1 MSIDVAPHS
10 LPQDEADAIARR
22 LAARAGMGGDDG
34 VILAAAR
41 ALETGAARLSADLA
55 DRLARGEAAPEPRP
69 GAQDASA
76 GLADLLGAAVRGLG
90 LAHAPAGVDPAA
102 AVTALEAAA
111 RAAGAPA
118 PGPLVLDLADPAA
131 MPVLEAKADADGAA
145 LGAARFAERI
155 AAACRAIAGAAAR
168 APGAADAHDPAENP
182 ALARAI
188 GDAARLGAPDG
199 VIARALAA
207 ARAGLAPAPAARDPR
222 DVALSARTGAARLIA
237 LAAPDML
244 TGTAGEALAQIAWRG
259 GAEIAFTTPV
269 HDPLGACIA
278 LDLAGFVTD
287 GVLDETGLAQAA
299 DLWARLAAGL
309 DPVAPT
315 LGLTGFGAALTA
327 LGAVGPDSASRAGHM
342 AAVAAGAARSAVAG
356 IGVSAAHGRFGDPF
370 ARAVAPVE
378 DVAVEDGADVVW
390 RRVLS
395 AAARSA
401 IAARGLDP
409 DAAATTLL
417 GTRTLDGAPGVSAE
431 ALRAKGFTAH
441 ELALI
446 DAELASARS
455 LRAAISPWTLDPGF
469 CREAL
474 GVADPA
480 LEDPGFDLLA
490 ALGFRKADIAAA
502 EAHVLGDPGGGA
514 LADLFAPDA
523 PDVAVAI
530 AAAVE
535 AHVDGAVG
543 LTLRPADGA
552 TPQDVQLLIATAAG
566 AGLRGVAVAPVAP
579 SALAAVEAFTARAE
593 EPKVERVEVVV
604 ERVVERRIEVPMEAE
619 RRRLPDRRKG
629 YIQKATVGGHKVYLH
644 TGEFDDG
651 QLGEIFIDMHKEG
664 AAFRSLMNN
673 FAIAISIGLQY
684 GVPLEEYVDAF
695 VFTRFEPAGEVTGND
710 SIRRATSILDY
721 IFRELAVS
729 YLGRDDLAEP
739 DAQDLAHDGLGRG
752 LKDGMEPDPARF
764 ISRGF
769 SRGAIPDNL
778 VVLPGPGE
786 RPARP
791 SAAPIAG
798 PARLAPIDPGK
809 AYEGDP
815 CPDCGHF
822 TVHRAGDHLRCD
834 ACGWAGAARDAG

>member
-10 LPQDEADAIARR
+10 LPTDEAETVARR
-22 LAARAGMGGDDG
+22 LAAR
-34 VILAAAR
+34 
-41 ALETGAARLSADLA
+41 T
-55 DRLARGEAAPEPRP
+55 
-69 GAQDASA
+69 
-76 GLADLLGAAVRGLG
+76 GLG
-90 LAHAPAGVDPAA
+90 DDPAA
-102 AVTALEAAA
+102 IAAASRDLEQGAVRLSQDLARRLADGDVLPPPEPAAMGPTARLQDLLASAVTGLGMASLPSDVDPEAAIAALEATA
-111 RAAGAPA
+111 RAAGATP
-118 PGPLVLDLADPAA
+118 PGPLVLDVATPSALA
-131 MPVLEAKADADGAA
+131 VLEARADADGFAMETAA
-145 LGAARFAERI
+145 FAERV

-168 APGAADAHDPAENP
+168 APGALDAHDPTENP

-188 GDAARLGAPDG
+188 GDAARLGAPDA

-207 ARAGLAPAPAARDPR
+207 ARAGVAAARPARDPR
-222 DVALSARTGAARLIA
+222 DAAIVARAGAARLIA
-237 LAAPDML
+237 LTSPD
-244 TGTAGEALAQIAWRG
+244 ALAGPTGEVVAAVAWRG
-259 GAEIAFTTPV
+259 GLDVALAPPQA
-269 HDPLGACIA
+269 DPPPARIA
-278 LDLAGFVTD
+278 LDLAAFIQD
-287 GVLDETGLAQAA
+287 GVLDEIGLARTA
-299 DLWARLAAGL
+299 DLWARLANGL
-309 DPVAPT
+309 DPIAPS
-315 LGLTGFGAALTA
+315 LALTGFGAALTA
-327 LGAVGPDSASRAGHM
+327 LGVSGAEAPTVAGRLAGLAAAAAR
-342 AAVAAGAARSAVAG
+342 AAVPGLAVA
-356 IGVSAAHGRFGDPF
+356 SPHGRFGDPL
-370 ARAVAPVE
+370 ARPSAPVE
-378 DVAVEDGADVVW
+378 DIAEEHGDDLIW

-395 AAARSA
+395 GAARSA
-401 IAARGLDP
+401 IAARGLDAELT
-409 DAAATTLL
+409 AAALL
-417 GTRTLDGAPGVSAE
+417 GARTMEGAPGVSAE

-455 LRAAISPWTLDPGF
+455 LRATISPWTLDPGF

-480 LEDPGFDLLA
+480 LEEAGFDLLA

-502 EAHVLGDPGGGA
+502 EAHVLGDPTGGA

-523 PDVAVAI
+523 PEVAI
-530 AAAVE
+530 AIAADIQ
-535 AHVDGAVG
+535 AHIDGAVG
-543 LTLRPADGA
+543 LTLRAPAGA
-552 TPQDVQLLIATAAG
+552 APSDVQALLLAAAA
-566 AGLRGVAVAPVAP
+566 AGLRRVVVAPVAP

-684 GVPLEEYVDAF
+684 GVPLEEFVDAF